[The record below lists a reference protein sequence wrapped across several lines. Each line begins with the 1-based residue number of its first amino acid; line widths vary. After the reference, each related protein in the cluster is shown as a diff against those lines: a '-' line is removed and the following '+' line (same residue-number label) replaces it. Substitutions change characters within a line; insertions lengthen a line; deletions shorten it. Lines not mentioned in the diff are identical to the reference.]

1 MNDTNMQS
9 PSRVL
14 RCARGNLD
22 SDLYGGLSGVM
33 DDIGRC
39 HDARDLMSAIAA
51 IDQLEALLVD
61 AGTQLE
67 KFRERIGRRLEFL
80 KAWAEDWELKEE
92 TQP

>member
-39 HDARDLMSAIAA
+39 HDARDLMSAIA
-51 IDQLEALLVD
+51 D
-61 AGTQLE
+61 
-67 KFRERIGRRLEFL
+67 FL
-80 KAWAEDWELKEE
+80 
-92 TQP
+92 